1 MKKSIEKTLREEAL
15 HSLGIEPP
23 SLEEIH
29 RKAEMSPKNPT
40 SAKKNVWAYLSPV
53 VGALGG
59 AAVALAIALPLTMAN
74 ASSSEVGYGGGVPF
88 EQAFYGTYNFEYV
101 SFSDSEFSSPIKEET
116 KIVFASSLVDGPGV
130 LAVPSKGDF
139 EGAFRFENTPLSA
152 IEFNDP
158 FIIDDY
164 AIETTYVSEEG
175 EIAMT
180 VEAKRLN
187 SYSTIRVR
195 FYDEDDYSL
204 LDVTFGLQ
212 Q

>member
-1 MKKSIEKTLREEAL
+1 MNDIKDRIREEGMSNLDVKFPEAET
-15 HSLGIEPP
+15 IENKAGFVKKPTANNVLRSRVLPP
-23 SLEEIH
+23 L
-29 RKAEMSPKNPT
+29 
-40 SAKKNVWAYLSPV
+40 L
-53 VGALGG
+53 GALGG
-59 AAVALAIALPLTMAN
+59 AAIAIAIAIPVTLCLNQGNTL
-74 ASSSEVGYGGGVPF
+74 YGGETPF
-88 EQAFYGTYNFEYV
+88 QQAYYGNYVFDYQSYISENFL
-101 SFSDSEFSSPIKEET
+101 SPIGEET
-116 KIVFASSLVDGPGV
+116 IVVFAETIKKENGV
-130 LAVPSKGDF
+130 VVVPSKGNF